1 MSPTT
6 KVPGSII
13 TAIAAVAI
21 AVPTA
26 GAMPLHTSRELDSGH
41 ASVATAAAQRQD
53 LRSPDTRDAAL
64 NPRQDLRSPDTRDAA
79 LNPRPA
85 GKSLPG
91 APVFSTNAQPIPRS
105 VSVQAPTNDDG
116 LPWLTIVLGV
126 AGGLAVGGSAAGITH
141 TSRMRTRR
149 ARVVA

>member
-1 MSPTT
+1 MSTSL

-13 TAIAAVAI
+13 TAIAALAL
-21 AVPTA
+21 AAPGA
-26 GAMPLHTSRELDSGH
+26 GAMPTHEPSEFDAGH
-41 ASVATAAAQRQD
+41 ASVATATAKHQD
-53 LRSPDTRDAAL
+53 LRSADA
-64 NPRQDLRSPDTRDAA
+64 RDAA

-105 VSVQAPTNDDG
+105 VSVQAPSNDDG

-126 AGGLAVGGSAAGITH
+126 AGGLAVGGAAAGITRN
-141 TSRMRTRR
+141 TRSRTRR